1 MARKKGLQASII
13 KTTSTINK
21 AIIETSV
28 LEEFKEY
35 VKFSNVTSL
44 DEALEQ
50 SMIYIMADDPDW
62 KKENK
67 PAKKKAKV
75 EETV

>member
-1 MARKKGLQASII
+1 MARKKGLQPSVI

-21 AIIETSV
+21 AAIETSI

-35 VKFSNVTSL
+35 VKFSSVTTL

-50 SMIYIMADDPDW
+50 SMVYIMADDPDW
-62 KKENK
+62 KKEKK
-67 PAKKKAKV
+67 PAKNKTKA

>member
-1 MARKKGLQASII
+1 MARKKGLQPSVI

-21 AIIETSV
+21 AAIETSV

-35 VKFSNVTSL
+35 VKFSGVTTL
-44 DEALEQ
+44 DEGIEQ
-50 SMIYIMADDPDW
+50 SMVYIMADDPDW
-62 KKENK
+62 KKEKK